1 MATRRR
7 SRKQRRLR
15 RWSTNCAA
23 HARSSITSSRARI
36 GRLYRTLRGQRQAI
50 IVDARPREAWQL
62 RRLIRRTART
72 YAKALGT
79 PMPEHL
85 AIIAQRF
92 VFDGHQVSGL
102 LQAFEVEGRRRYVI
116 QLALSVDGR
125 DVSNDE
131 LVAAL
136 RFQLAAAVA
145 DTLGEPVLT
154 IALDLERTLPPGTS
168 GSIVEL
174 RPQPPVASNGHN
186 PDAFALPRVTDYQ
199 GGEAS

>member
-15 RWSTNCAA
+15 RWTTNCAVY
-23 HARSSITSSRARI
+23 ARRSITSCRRAL
-36 GRLYRTLRGQRQAI
+36 GRLYRRIRGRRPAV

-62 RRLIRRTART
+62 RRLIHRTASA

-79 PMPEHL
+79 PLPKGL

-102 LQAFEVEGRRRYVI
+102 LQAFEADGRRRYVI

-125 DVSNDE
+125 EVSNAE

-136 RFQLAAAVA
+136 RFQLAAAMA
-145 DTLGEPVLT
+145 DTIGEPVLS
-154 IALDLERTLPPGTS
+154 IALDLERTTPRPTG

-174 RPQPPVASNGHN
+174 RPQPPVASNGHD
-186 PDAFALPRVTDYQ
+186 PDPFALSRVTDYH

>member
-15 RWSTNCAA
+15 RWTTNCAA
-23 HARSSITSSRARI
+23 YARRSSTSCLRTL
-36 GRLYRTLRGQRQAI
+36 GRLSRRLRERRPAV

-62 RRLIRRTART
+62 RRLIRRTARA

-102 LQAFEVEGRRRYVI
+102 LQAFEADGRRRYVI
-116 QLALSVDGR
+116 QLALSVEGR
-125 DVSNDE
+125 DVSNAE

-136 RFQLAAAVA
+136 RFQLAAAMA
-145 DTLGEPVLT
+145 DTIGEPVLS
-154 IALDLERTLPPGTS
+154 IALDLERPTS
-168 GSIVEL
+168 FRTGGSIVEL
-174 RPQPPVASNGHN
+174 RPQPPVASNGHD
-186 PDAFALPRVTDYQ
+186 PDPFALSRVTDYR

>member
-1 MATRRR
+1 VV
-7 SRKQRRLR
+7 
-15 RWSTNCAA
+15 
-23 HARSSITSSRARI
+23 
-36 GRLYRTLRGQRQAI
+36 

-62 RRLIRRTART
+62 RRLIRRTARA

-79 PMPEHL
+79 PMPERL

-102 LQAFEVEGRRRYVI
+102 LQAFEADGRRRYVI

-125 DVSNDE
+125 DVSNAE

-136 RFQLAAAVA
+136 RFQLAAAMA
-145 DTLGEPVLT
+145 DTIGQPVLS
-154 IALDLERTLPPGTS
+154 IALDLERTTPPRTG

-174 RPQPPVASNGHN
+174 RPQPPVANNGHD
-186 PDAFALPRVTDYQ
+186 PDPFALSRVTDYH

>member
-1 MATRRR
+1 
-7 SRKQRRLR
+7 LR
-15 RWSTNCAA
+15 RWTNNSAA
-23 HARSSITSSRARI
+23 YARRSLTSCRTAL
-36 GRLYRTLRGQRQAI
+36 GRLYRRLRGRRPAV

-62 RRLIRRTART
+62 RRLIRRTARS

-102 LQAFEVEGRRRYVI
+102 LQAFEADGRRRYVI
-116 QLALSVDGR
+116 QLARSVDGR
-125 DVSNDE
+125 DVSNAE

-136 RFQLAAAVA
+136 RFQLAAAMA
-145 DTLGEPVLT
+145 DTIGEPVLS
-154 IALDLERTLPPGTS
+154 IALDLERTIPPRTG

-174 RPQPPVASNGHN
+174 RPQPPVASNGHD
-186 PDAFALPRVTDYQ
+186 PDPFALSRVTDYH

>member
-15 RWSTNCAA
+15 HWTASFAAYARRST
-23 HARSSITSSRARI
+23 TSCRLQI
-36 GRLYRTLRGQRQAI
+36 GRLYHRLRGRRAAV

-62 RRLIRRTART
+62 RRLIRRTARA

-79 PMPEHL
+79 PTPEHL

-102 LQAFEVEGRRRYVI
+102 LQAFEADGRRRYVI

-125 DVSNDE
+125 DVSNAE

-136 RFQLAAAVA
+136 RFQLAAAMA
-145 DTLGEPVLT
+145 DTIGAPVLS
-154 IALDLERTLPPGTS
+154 IALDFERTTPHRTG

-174 RPQPPVASNGHN
+174 RPQPPVASNGHD
-186 PDAFALPRVTDYQ
+186 PDPFALSRVTDYH

>member
-7 SRKQRRLR
+7 SRKQRWLR
-15 RWSTNCAA
+15 RRTTNSAA
-23 HARSSITSSRARI
+23 YARRSITSCRTAL
-36 GRLYRTLRGQRQAI
+36 GRLYRRLRGRRPAV
-50 IVDARPREAWQL
+50 IVDARPREAWPL
-62 RRLIRRTART
+62 RRLIRRTARA
-72 YAKALGT
+72 YAKALAT
-79 PMPEHL
+79 SMPEHL

-92 VFDGHQVSGL
+92 VFDGPQVSGL
-102 LQAFEVEGRRRYVI
+102 LQAFEADGRRRYVI

-136 RFQLAAAVA
+136 RFQLAAAMA
-145 DTLGEPVLT
+145 DTIGEPVLS
-154 IALDLERTLPPGTS
+154 IALDLERTTPPRTG

-174 RPQPPVASNGHN
+174 RHQPTVASNGHD
-186 PDAFALPRVTDYQ
+186 PDPFALPRVTDYH

>member
-15 RWSTNCAA
+15 RWTANCAA
-23 HARSSITSSRARI
+23 YVRRALTSCRTALR
-36 GRLYRTLRGQRQAI
+36 RLYRRLRGRRPAV
-50 IVDARPREAWQL
+50 IVDARPREAWQV
-62 RRLIRRTART
+62 RRLIRRTARA
-72 YAKALGT
+72 YGKALGT
-79 PMPEHL
+79 RVPEHL

-92 VFDGHQVSGL
+92 VFDGHQVSSL
-102 LQAFEVEGRRRYVI
+102 LQAFEAGGRRRYVI

-125 DVSNDE
+125 DVSNAE

-136 RFQLAAAVA
+136 RFQLAAAMA
-145 DTLGEPVLT
+145 DTIGEPVLS
-154 IALDLERTLPPGTS
+154 IALDLDRTTLPRTG

-174 RPQPPVASNGHN
+174 RPQPPVASNGHDLD
-186 PDAFALPRVTDYQ
+186 PFALSRVTDYH

>member
-15 RWSTNCAA
+15 RWTTNCAA
-23 HARSSITSSRARI
+23 YARRSAISCRTAL
-36 GRLYRTLRGQRQAI
+36 GRLYRRLRGRRPAV

-62 RRLIRRTART
+62 RRLIRRTARA

-102 LQAFEVEGRRRYVI
+102 LQAFEADDRRRYVI

-125 DVSNDE
+125 DVSNAE

-136 RFQLAAAVA
+136 RFQLAAAMA
-145 DTLGEPVLT
+145 DTIGEPVLS
-154 IALDLERTLPPGTS
+154 IALDLERATLPKTG

-174 RPQPPVASNGHN
+174 LPQPPVASNGHD
-186 PDAFALPRVTDYQ
+186 PDPFALSRVTDYH

>member
-1 MATRRR
+1 
-7 SRKQRRLR
+7 
-15 RWSTNCAA
+15 
-23 HARSSITSSRARI
+23 
-36 GRLYRTLRGQRQAI
+36 
-50 IVDARPREAWQL
+50 
-62 RRLIRRTART
+62 LIRRTART

-92 VFDGHQVSGL
+92 VFDRHQVSGL
-102 LQAFEVEGRRRYVI
+102 LQAFEADGRRRYVI

-125 DVSNDE
+125 DVNNAE

-136 RFQLAAAVA
+136 RFQLAAAMV
-145 DTLGEPVLT
+145 DTIGEPVLS
-154 IALDLERTLPPGTS
+154 IALALDRTTPRPTG

-174 RPQPPVASNGHN
+174 RPQPPVASNGHDSD
-186 PDAFALPRVTDYQ
+186 PFALSRVTDYH

>member
-15 RWSTNCAA
+15 RWTTNCAA
-23 HARSSITSSRARI
+23 NVRRSLTCCRSQI
-36 GRLYRTLRGQRQAI
+36 GRLYHRLRGRRPAV
-50 IVDARPREAWQL
+50 IVDARPREARQL
-62 RRLIRRTART
+62 RRLIRRTARD

-102 LQAFEVEGRRRYVI
+102 LQAFEADGRRRYVI

-125 DVSNDE
+125 DVSNAE

-136 RFQLAAAVA
+136 RFQLAAAMA
-145 DTLGEPVLT
+145 DTIGEPVLS
-154 IALDLERTLPPGTS
+154 IALDLERTTPHRTG

-174 RPQPPVASNGHN
+174 RPQPPVASNGHD
-186 PDAFALPRVTDYQ
+186 PDPFALSRVTDYH

>member
-15 RWSTNCAA
+15 RWTTNCAA
-23 HARSSITSSRARI
+23 HARRSAISCRTAL
-36 GRLYRTLRGQRQAI
+36 GRLYRRLRGRRPAV
-50 IVDARPREAWQL
+50 IVDARPRQAWQL
-62 RRLIRRTART
+62 RRLICRTARA

-79 PMPEHL
+79 PVPERL

-102 LQAFEVEGRRRYVI
+102 LQAFEADGRRRYVI

-125 DVSNDE
+125 DVSNAE

-136 RFQLAAAVA
+136 RFQLAAAMA
-145 DTLGEPVLT
+145 DTIGEPVLT
-154 IALDLERTLPPGTS
+154 IALDLERTTLPRTG

-174 RPQPPVASNGHN
+174 RPQPPVASNGHD
-186 PDAFALPRVTDYQ
+186 PDPFALSRVTDYH

>member
-7 SRKQRRLR
+7 SRKQHRLR
-15 RWSTNCAA
+15 RWTTNCAA
-23 HARSSITSSRARI
+23 CARRSITSCRSQL
-36 GRLYRTLRGQRQAI
+36 GRLHRRLRGRRPAV

-62 RRLIRRTART
+62 RRLIRRTARA
-72 YAKALGT
+72 YSKALGT

-102 LQAFEVEGRRRYVI
+102 LQAFEADGRRRYVI

-125 DVSNDE
+125 DVSDAE
-131 LVAAL
+131 FVAAL
-136 RFQLAAAVA
+136 RFQLAAALA
-145 DTLGEPVLT
+145 DTIGEPVLT
-154 IALDLERTLPPGTS
+154 IALDLERTSPPRTG

-174 RPQPPVASNGHN
+174 RPQPPVASNGHD
-186 PDAFALPRVTDYQ
+186 PDPFALSRVTDYQ

>member
-15 RWSTNCAA
+15 RWTANCAA
-23 HARSSITSSRARI
+23 YVRRWLTSCRAAL
-36 GRLYRTLRGQRQAI
+36 GRLYRRLRGRRPAVI
-50 IVDARPREAWQL
+50 IDARPREAWQL
-62 RRLIRRTART
+62 RRLIRRTARA
-72 YAKALGT
+72 YVKALGT

-92 VFDGHQVSGL
+92 VFEGHQVSSL
-102 LQAFEVEGRRRYVI
+102 LQAFEADGRRRYVI

-125 DVSNDE
+125 EVSNAE

-136 RFQLAAAVA
+136 RFQLAAAMA
-145 DTLGEPVLT
+145 DTIGEPVLSV
-154 IALDLERTLPPGTS
+154 ALDLERTIPPRTG

-174 RPQPPVASNGHN
+174 RPQPPVASNGHD
-186 PDAFALPRVTDYQ
+186 PDPFALSRVTDYH

>member
-7 SRKQRRLR
+7 SRKRRWLR
-15 RWSTNCAA
+15 RWTTNCAA
-23 HARSSITSSRARI
+23 YARRSITSCRSQI
-36 GRLYRTLRGQRQAI
+36 GRLYRRLRGRRPAV

-62 RRLIRRTART
+62 RRLIRRTARA
-72 YAKALGT
+72 YANALGT

-102 LQAFEVEGRRRYVI
+102 LQAFEADGRRRYAI

-125 DVSNDE
+125 DVSNAE

-136 RFQLAAAVA
+136 RFHLAAAMA
-145 DTLGEPVLT
+145 DTIGEPVLT
-154 IALDLERTLPPGTS
+154 IALDLERTTPPGTG

-174 RPQPPVASNGHN
+174 RPQPHVASNGHN
-186 PDAFALPRVTDYQ
+186 SDPFALSRVTDYH

>member
-15 RWSTNCAA
+15 RCCGAY
-23 HARSSITSSRARI
+23 ARRSITSCRSQL
-36 GRLYRTLRGQRQAI
+36 GRLYRRLRGRRPAV

-62 RRLIRRTART
+62 RRLIRRTARA

-102 LQAFEVEGRRRYVI
+102 LQAFEADGRRRYVI

-125 DVSNDE
+125 DVSNAE

-136 RFQLAAAVA
+136 RFQLAAAMA
-145 DTLGEPVLT
+145 DTIGEPVLS
-154 IALDLERTLPPGTS
+154 IALDLERTTLPRTG

-174 RPQPPVASNGHN
+174 RPQPPVASNGHD
-186 PDAFALPRVTDYQ
+186 PDPFALSRVTDYH

>member
-15 RWSTNCAA
+15 RWTTSFAA
-23 HARSSITSSRARI
+23 HGRRSLTSCRSQT
-36 GRLYRTLRGQRQAI
+36 GRLYHRLRGRRPAV

-62 RRLIRRTART
+62 RRLIRRTARA

-79 PMPEHL
+79 PMPERL

-102 LQAFEVEGRRRYVI
+102 LQAFEADGRRRYVI

-125 DVSNDE
+125 DVSNAE

-136 RFQLAAAVA
+136 RFQLAAAMA
-145 DTLGEPVLT
+145 DTIGQPVLS
-154 IALDLERTLPPGTS
+154 IALDLERTTPPRTG

-174 RPQPPVASNGHN
+174 RPQPPVANNGHD
-186 PDAFALPRVTDYQ
+186 PDPFALSRVTDYH

>member
-7 SRKQRRLR
+7 SRKQRKLR
-15 RWSTNCAA
+15 RWTTNCAA
-23 HARSSITSSRARI
+23 YARRSLTSCRTAL
-36 GRLYRTLRGQRQAI
+36 GRLYRRLRGQRPAV

-62 RRLIRRTART
+62 RRLIRRTASA

-102 LQAFEVEGRRRYVI
+102 LQVFEADGLRRYVI

-125 DVSNDE
+125 DVSNAE

-136 RFQLAAAVA
+136 RFQLAAAMA
-145 DTLGEPVLT
+145 DTIGEPVLS
-154 IALDLERTLPPGTS
+154 IALDLERATLPKTS

-174 RPQPPVASNGHN
+174 LPQPPVASNGHD
-186 PDAFALPRVTDYQ
+186 PDPFALSRVTDYH

>member
-15 RWSTNCAA
+15 RWTTNCAA
-23 HARSSITSSRARI
+23 YARRSLTSCRGAV
-36 GRLYRTLRGQRQAI
+36 GRLYRRLRGRRPAV

-62 RRLIRRTART
+62 RRLIRRTARA

-102 LQAFEVEGRRRYVI
+102 LQAFEANDHRRYVI

-125 DVSNDE
+125 DVSNAE

-136 RFQLAAAVA
+136 RFQLAAAMA
-145 DTLGEPVLT
+145 DTIGEPVLS
-154 IALDLERTLPPGTS
+154 IALDLERTTPHRTG

-174 RPQPPVASNGHN
+174 RPQPPVASNGHD
-186 PDAFALPRVTDYQ
+186 PDPFALSRVTDYH

>member
-7 SRKQRRLR
+7 SKKRRLSR
-15 RWSTNCAA
+15 RWTMNCAA
-23 HARSSITSSRARI
+23 YARRSLTSCRTAL
-36 GRLYRTLRGQRQAI
+36 GRLYRRLRGRRPAI

-62 RRLIRRTART
+62 RRLIRRTARA

-102 LQAFEVEGRRRYVI
+102 LQAFEANGRRRYVI

-125 DVSNDE
+125 DVSNAE

-136 RFQLAAAVA
+136 RFQLPAALA
-145 DTLGEPVLT
+145 DTIGQPVLT
-154 IALDLERTLPPGTS
+154 IALDLERTTLPRTG

-174 RPQPPVASNGHN
+174 RPQPPVASNGHD
-186 PDAFALPRVTDYQ
+186 PDPFALSRVTDYH